1 MCRRK
6 GRGSPP
12 IPWPSVFTAS
22 GWRPDRISRSGRGRR
37 PPRRRSR
44 RSERVKSNPLRGR
57 MGRLC
62 VQANLSTW
70 HGVSRGGTGAAR
82 PRSGGPA
89 DPHAGPRR
97 TDRIQR
103 GPRRSRALS
112 GPPWSASGGW
122 GSGRGRPLP
131 VETGG
136 VAGASLLTP
145 LEQEPD
151 RDHAAEP
158 APAQARR
165 APARPGRP
173 EQGRGAPC
181 AQATTSTNAA
191 NCGDPRRGGTCR
203 VAGPQPDGRDHHLLE
218 HVEARRRRLREE
230 AGRARG
236 GRRQRSRPGPSG
248 LGIDDGEVDASVRE
262 VDDELPVVDIVEG
275 SAEAGE
281 DVAGVVLKGGP

>member
-1 MCRRK
+1 MRRRK

-12 IPWPSVFTAS
+12 IPWPSPFTAS
-22 GWRPDRISRSGRGRR
+22 GWRPDRSPRSGRGRR

-70 HGVSRGGTGAAR
+70 HGVKQGRTGRHAPEAAGRQTRTRAAADGSDTAR
-82 PRSGGPA
+82 PASL
-89 DPHAGPRR
+89 AGPVRPALVSIRR
-97 TDRIQR
+97 V
-103 GPRRSRALS
+103 GL
-112 GPPWSASGGW
+112 GE
-122 GSGRGRPLP
+122 GRPP
-131 VETGG
+131 RGTGG

-165 APARPGRP
+165 AP
-173 EQGRGAPC
+173 GAPWP
-181 AQATTSTNAA
+181 TTSTNAA
-191 NCGDPRRGGTCR
+191 NCGDPNRGGRHYR

-230 AGRARG
+230 AGRARC
-236 GRRQRSRPGPSG
+236 GRRQRSWP
-248 LGIDDGEVDASVRE
+248 
-262 VDDELPVVDIVEG
+262 
-275 SAEAGE
+275 
-281 DVAGVVLKGGP
+281 